1 MTNKSDVEM
10 SGTMQSQVDL
20 DRDIQVSTLKL

>member
-1 MTNKSDVEM
+1 MTNESDVEM